1 MEEYQGL
8 VSQPLDSEN
17 CGHTD
22 VWCLSSGIPD
32 TVSQVPVYFGPPLL
46 LLRLRSDQMKLG
58 VSTKM

>member
-17 CGHTD
+17 YGHTD
-22 VWCLSSGIPD
+22 VCCLSSGIPD
-32 TVSQVPVYFGPPLL
+32 TASQVPVYFGPPLFL
-46 LLRLRSDQMKLG
+46 LLLRSDQMKLG